1 MDEADLLGDRI
12 AIMAKGHLRCVG
24 SSLFLKKVY
33 GKSGR
38 DIHLAIFVFLIL
50 NPNDAFQCPGVGYHL
65 TIGTGIK
72 PTQSENDVL
81 DIVQNAVAEASV
93 VSNSGSEITFRLPL
107 DASDRFPP
115 MFTQLE
121 QKVDSQEISTYG
133 VSITTLEE
141 VFLMVTR
148 GETKE
153 ENTIVSSAS
162 PSNDEEAAGPS
173 SVERGSSD
181 VHDLGI
187 ADNEAQRLLSS
198 NGCGSQSEIF
208 RVHVQSL
215 FHKRALNFK
224 RDKKAWVCSIILPVL
239 LSLLSFI
246 NVTIIAQDRNM
257 QPLELK
263 PSDYAR
269 ASSSQ
274 KLLPINEAESFTC
287 QPAECLAS
295 LGWDFYEEN
304 SYCGNMISLDDM
316 SEQCSNVSVI
326 NSLSDSSLSKPVSLS
341 MEQNVTSIL
350 EVSFHSDASHLILPL
365 AYQSISFAF

>member
-24 SSLFLKKVY
+24 SSLFLKNVY
-33 GKSGR
+33 GKSLR
-38 DIHLAIFVFLIL
+38 DIHLAIFLFLIL
-50 NPNDAFQCPGVGYHL
+50 NPNDAFRCPGVGYHL

-72 PTQSENDVL
+72 PTHSENDVL
-81 DIVQNAVAEASV
+81 NIVQNAVAEASV

-148 GETKE
+148 GETRE

-162 PSNDEEAAGPS
+162 RSNDEEAAGPS
-173 SVERGSSD
+173 SVERGSSE

-187 ADNEAQRLLSS
+187 ADNEAQQLLSS
-198 NGCGSQSEIF
+198 NGSQSEIF

-269 ASSSQ
+269 SPSSQ
-274 KLLPINEAESFTC
+274 ILLPINEAESFTC

-295 LGWDFYEEN
+295 LGSDFYEEN
-304 SYCGNMISLDDM
+304 SYCGNMISLDDI

-350 EVSFHSDASHLILPL
+350 EVSFHSDASHVILPL
-365 AYQSISFAF
+365 AYQTISFAF